1 MNIFFIYR
9 EDSISKAAD
18 EVIDEINVSDEEI
31 KEQTHESSKRKITS
45 KKNNQSD
52 LIDLMRKSISIG
64 NKSNPTININFE
76 NLNEAKGVI
85 VSISNEL
92 DFHQKK
98 TIKYALL
105 AGQSL
110 IKIQELCQIENKKFF
125 DFLRECEIEWSKSYI
140 YFLISFYNFSKEY
153 PKICNVSFSIHFI
166 MSNFKKIK
174 LAIWSNKT
182 ERDFWKGFTVAR
194 QACVSKRV

>member
-1 MNIFFIYR
+1 M
-9 EDSISKAAD
+9 
-18 EVIDEINVSDEEI
+18 IDEINVSDEEI
-31 KEQTHESSKRKITS
+31 KEQTHKPSKQTIRS
-45 KKNNQSD
+45 KKND
-52 LIDLMRKSISIG
+52 LINLMKSSISIG
-64 NKSNPTININFE
+64 NKSNPTIDINFE

-85 VSISNEL
+85 VSISSEL
-92 DFHQKK
+92 DFHQKQ

-110 IKIQELCQIENKKFF
+110 IKIRELCQIENKKFF
-125 DFLRECEIEWSKSYI
+125 NFLKECKIEWSKSYI

-153 PKICNVSFSIHFI
+153 PKICNISSSIHFI

-182 ERDFWKGFTVAR
+182 ERDFWKGFIV
-194 QACVSKRV
+194 